1 MSNVEFQNFSVE
13 VKAALDDVTIAW
25 LHEWSNEIASHAKRN
40 CTLKKTDVGVDL
52 RAAYKTDVDEAEGL
66 ARIGNPHEAA
76 YWEEFGTGS
85 YADVSKNGGK
95 RGRQGWWVY
104 VEGEHTPRS
113 KQTYYST
120 QEEAEAIAASM
131 RDEGIPAHATN
142 GREPSYT
149 LEKAFLNVKPKALRD
164 LERKLKE
171 KLGR

>member
-1 MSNVEFQNFSVE
+1 MSNVEFQDFSME
-13 VKAALDDVTIAW
+13 VKAALDSVTVAW
-25 LHEWSNEIASHAKRN
+25 LLEWSNEIASQAKRN
-40 CTLKKTDVGVDL
+40 CTLKKSDVGVDL
-52 RAAYKTDVDEAEGL
+52 RASYSTDVDEAAGV
-66 ARIGNPHEAA
+66 AKIGNPHEAA

-104 VEGEHTPRS
+104 VEGSHTPRS
-113 KQTYYST
+113 KQTYYNS

-131 RDEGIPAHATN
+131 RAAGLPAHATN
-142 GREPSYT
+142 GRAPSYT